1 MVAIKKCADLF
12 VVCLVTSN
20 GGVMVSSFF
29 FALKDMEMRRTR
41 RGNIGGGGGGGSCWG
56 CSSMSPP
63 PVATTTALL
72 IFFIC
77 IFDRSIAISA
87 SNYTSHK
94 GVASLRLARIQR
106 HLDKINKQPIKTIE
120 VRQTKMNTI

>member
-1 MVAIKKCADLF
+1 MVAIKKGADLF

-41 RGNIGGGGGGGSCWG
+41 RGNIGGGGGGSCWG